1 MDKPRLLPHAI
12 DRFRERWPETGSH
25 TDAALAAHLF
35 RAIVVDEGCGEVY
48 TTGRNTFYPLSF
60 MGRDGYVVVRD
71 GAIRTVQLPE
81 HCKEVE
87 EVRNGRS

>member
-1 MDKPRLLPHAI
+1 MKLRLLPHAI
-12 DRFRERWPETGSH
+12 QRFRERWTETGSH
-25 TDAALAAHLF
+25 TDEALAAHLF
-35 RAIVVDEGCGEVY
+35 RAIAVDEECGEVFQSG
-48 TTGRNTFYPLSF
+48 TNTFYPLSF

-81 HCKEVE
+81 YCPEVE